1 MSNPVYGK
9 KTGTSRNGENLPL
22 SAALWVLLIGL
33 IVFLVWAPFQAGLFN
48 GLVLNFEKP
57 MFGAVL
63 IGSLLMLVW
72 VAAFFKRIKLDE
84 QRDWT
89 AVWVLLIP
97 ITYVLALISA
107 ASHYFAMNMVLI
119 QCLYAIL
126 FIIGLY
132 LLQDRKANS
141 VIETTIIT
149 VAYLIVMFGLL
160 NWLGQGKTASA
171 LIGWFSS
178 TVINGQYNQPIWI
191 DANGPR
197 LASVFQ
203 YPNTYAAFLMAFF
216 FVAVFAIT
224 RSKKW
229 YSQAIHAFMLVP
241 MVLSILLTLSR
252 GGLMFLPIVFVILLL
267 FLKPAKQILWIL
279 YSLIAAVATI
289 AIAKPV
295 TDLGQ
300 QFHLGQIGDPAK
312 GWGYI
317 LGVSALVAV
326 IAWLIQ
332 RFVAPKLEQIT
343 ERWSAK
349 KLANLWLPLV
359 SVVAVVILA
368 VLLLGTNL
376 KHVLPGNIGQRL
388 ENINMQQHSLLER
401 LTFYKD
407 AVKVLKD
414 YPVVGAGG
422 GAWANIYEKYQNNPY
437 QSRQAHSFIMQYLVE
452 VGILGFI
459 VLVAFLAYVFYKYI
473 RGYVHADESKRNDYF
488 VYFIVVLSILIHS
501 LMDFNM
507 SYIFIGMLVFLGL
520 GGMAAAMDSKPVK
533 RFAVKPSGIRP
544 IYSAVMVIGSLILLF
559 VSTRYIQAS
568 GAVEKGKT
576 LMATSSNFQE
586 IQTQFVEALKKRAD
600 QPDAVLN
607 YNVLLRAGYE
617 QTKDESFY
625 EQDLKLLT
633 DAIQKDPFNKNMYNQ
648 LIALYELKGEHE
660 KAYEVLKD
668 NAHRYVYDQNW
679 YEKLIAQSFELGY
692 QALGQGATDQK
703 DKYFRSGLDAY
714 QHVVNGVEHLKTLP
728 EGQMQGGAF
737 AVTPTMALNAG
748 KMQYMM
754 NQPAEAAAILKQGLG
769 PDLND
774 PANREIARWYL
785 AALQKSGGSDQAL
798 YDQLIQLDPSEKESI
813 DNLTTLNF

>member
-9 KTGTSRNGENLPL
+9 KTATSRNGEKLP
-22 SAALWVLLIGL
+22 AALWVLLIGL
-33 IVFLVWAPFQAGLFN
+33 IVFLVWAPFQAGVFN
-48 GLVLNFEKP
+48 GLALNFEKP
-57 MFGAVL
+57 MFWSVF
-63 IGSLLMLVW
+63 IGSLLMLAW
-72 VAAFFKRIKLDE
+72 VAAYFKQIKLNE
-84 QRDWT
+84 QRDWL

-97 ITYVLALISA
+97 ITYCLALISA

-119 QCLYAIL
+119 QCLYAMV

-132 LLQDRKANS
+132 LLQNRQANS
-141 VIETTIIT
+141 IIETSIVT

-160 NWLGQGKTASA
+160 NWLGQGRTVSA
-171 LIGWFSS
+171 MVGWF
-178 TVINGQYNQPIWI
+178 TKWVINGQYKQAVWV
-191 DANGPR
+191 DSNGPR

-241 MVLSILLTLSR
+241 IVLSILLTLSR
-252 GGLMFLPIVFVILLL
+252 GGLVFLPVVFVILLL
-267 FLKPAKQILWIL
+267 FLKPAKQILWIM
-279 YSLIAAVATI
+279 YCLIAGVATI

-317 LGVSALVAV
+317 LVVSALVAV

-332 RFVAPKLEQIT
+332 RFVAPKLEQVT

-349 KLANLWLPLV
+349 KLASLWLPLI
-359 SVVAVVILA
+359 SVVAVVVLA

-376 KHVLPGNIGQRL
+376 KNVLPGNIGQRL

-407 AVKVLKD
+407 AVKVIKD

-422 GAWANIYEKYQNNPY
+422 GAWANIFEKYQNNPY
-437 QSRQAHSFIMQYLVE
+437 SSRQAHSFIMQYLVE
-452 VGILGFI
+452 TGILGFI
-459 VLVAFLAYVFYKYI
+459 VLVAFLAYIFYKYI
-473 RGYVHADESKRNDYF
+473 RGYIRADETKRNDYF
-488 VYFIVVLSILIHS
+488 VYFIVVLSLLIHS

-507 SYIFIGMLVFLGL
+507 SYIYISMLVFLGL

-533 RFAVKPSGIRP
+533 RLTIKPSGIRAL
-544 IYSAVMVIGSLILLF
+544 YSAVMVVGSLILIF
-559 VSTRYIQAS
+559 VSAIYIQAS
-568 GAVEKGKT
+568 GAAEKGIT
-576 LMATSSNFQE
+576 LIRTSSDFQA
-586 IQTQFVEALKKRAD
+586 IQAPFVEALKKRAD

-607 YNVLLRAGYE
+607 YNVVLRAGYE
-617 QTKDESFY
+617 QTKDEAFY

-633 DAIQKDPFNKNMYNQ
+633 DALKKDSFNKSMYNQ
-648 LIALYELKGEHE
+648 LITLYESKGEYD

-668 NAHRYVYDQNW
+668 NAHRYVYDQDW
-679 YEKLIAQSFELGY
+679 YEKLIAQSFELGH
-692 QALGQGATDQK
+692 QALGKAAADQK
-703 DKYFRSGLDAY
+703 DKYFRSGLAAY
-714 QHVVNGVEHLKTLP
+714 QHVVDGVEHLKTLP
-728 EGQMQGGAF
+728 KGQMQGGAF

-774 PANREIARWYL
+774 STNKEIASWYL
-785 AALQKSGGSDQAL
+785 AALQKSGGNDQAL
-798 YDQLIQLDPSEKESI
+798 YDQLIQLDPSEKETI
-813 DNLTTLNF
+813 DNLVMLNF